1 MSFDPITAGMDLVK
15 EGLKRFF
22 PEKMSEEEKA
32 QVDQVIEQ
40 GFRSF
45 VIAYEGSAK
54 DYKDIPLIGPIVLLF
69 RGLIRPA
76 ITVMVGYLDYQV
88 IMGTGYTDAQ
98 MDLIKAMTLLVF
110 FFWFGERAVKNTGM
124 LDAIK
129 RFFTK
134 T

>member
-88 IMGTGYTDAQ
+88 IMGTGYTELQ

-129 RFFTK
+129 KFFSK
-134 T
+134 